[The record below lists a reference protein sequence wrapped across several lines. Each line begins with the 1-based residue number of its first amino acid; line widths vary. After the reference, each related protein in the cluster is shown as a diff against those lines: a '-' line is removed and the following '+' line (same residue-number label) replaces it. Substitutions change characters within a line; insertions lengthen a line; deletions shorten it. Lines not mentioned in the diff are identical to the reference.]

1 MNTNR
6 RASAAARRR
15 PNTPA
20 ASPRMGELGR
30 VRFVLFALGALFLVL
45 ILRALYLQ
53 LVDQD
58 FLRDQGDARFRR
70 VLTLDATRG
79 LITDRNGEPLAISA
93 QVQSVWASP
102 ADMEEIPADKLQQLA
117 TLLEVPVKEL
127 SARLVDKKRE
137 FVYLKRQI
145 SPEQAN
151 KVLALGIPGIASQ
164 PEYRRFYPAGES
176 FAHIIGFTGM
186 DSSGQEGL
194 ELARDRMLAGKN
206 GSRVVLKDRR
216 GHIVDDLAAIEQP
229 HDGQTLVLSMD
240 QRLQYLAYRE
250 LKAAVEVNK
259 AKAGSVVVLDG
270 KTGEI
275 LALAN
280 MPSYNPNNR
289 SEINPDS
296 RRNRA
301 VVDLFEPGSTMKPV
315 PVAMALDAG
324 KVTPNTVLNTQTYMI
339 GPATVRDTHN
349 YPSLSVTGII
359 QKSSNVGASKLAA
372 MFSPQQMWTFYDEVG
387 FGRSVHSGFPG
398 ESTGRLRNWKN
409 WRPIEQAT
417 MSFGYGVSVSLLQM
431 ARSYTIFT
439 NDGKLL
445 PVSFLKL
452 NSPLPSKQL
461 ISSKT
466 AEQMREMMMT
476 VTQQGGTAV
485 RAQVL
490 GYNVGGKSGTARK
503 LEHGVYQP
511 NKHIGLFIGFAPATR
526 PRLIVAVMIDE
537 PQAGAYY
544 GGSVAGP
551 AFANIMAGSLRI
563 LGVPPDAPTSNS
575 LVPVN
580 QIEEVREET

>member
-6 RASAAARRR
+6 RVPPSGRRSGAA
-15 PNTPA
+15 PV
-20 ASPRMGELGR
+20 SPRIGEFGR
-30 VRFVLFALGALFLVL
+30 VRFVLFVLGALFLVL

-70 VLTLDATRG
+70 VLTLEATRG

-93 QVQSVWASP
+93 QVQSIWASP
-102 ADMEEIPADKLQQLA
+102 ADVENVPVEKMKTLA
-117 TLLEVPVKEL
+117 TLLDLSVKDLE
-127 SARLVDKKRE
+127 SKFADKKRE
-137 FVYLKRQI
+137 FVYLRRQI
-145 SPEQAN
+145 SPAQAE
-151 KVLALGIPGIASQ
+151 KVMALGIPGVASQ

-176 FAHIIGFTGM
+176 FAHIIGFTGI
-186 DSSGQEGL
+186 DGSGQEGL

-229 HDGQTLVLSMD
+229 RDGQTLVLSMD

-250 LKAAVEVNK
+250 LKTAVEANK
-259 AKAGSVVVLDG
+259 AKAGSVVVLDAQ
-270 KTGEI
+270 TGEI

-315 PVAMALDAG
+315 PVAKALDAG
-324 KVTPNTVLNTQTYMI
+324 RVNPNTVLNTQTYMI

-349 YPSLSVTGII
+349 YPSLTVTGVI
-359 QKSSNVGASKLAA
+359 QKSSNVGSSKLSA
-372 MFSPQQMWTFYDEVG
+372 MFTPQEMWAFYDEAG
-387 FGRSVHSGFPG
+387 FGRSARSGFPG
-398 ESTGRLRNWKN
+398 ESNGRLRDWKH

-417 MSFGYGVSVSLLQM
+417 MSFGYGISVSLLQM
-431 ARSYTIFT
+431 ARAYTMFT
-439 NDGKLL
+439 ADGKLL
-445 PVSFLKL
+445 PVSFVKL
-452 NSPLPSKQL
+452 NTPLPGKQV
-461 ISSKT
+461 ISPET
-466 AEQMREMMMT
+466 AGQMRNMMMT

-503 LEHGVYQP
+503 LEHGVYQA
-511 NKHIGLFIGFAPATR
+511 NKHVGLFIGFAPATK

-537 PQAGAYY
+537 PQAGSYY

-563 LGVPPDAPTSNS
+563 LGVSPDAPTSNS

-580 QIEEVREET
+580 QIQEVREET